1 MGKFLFKGIK
11 ELTLAFARAR
21 AVAFKGGQYL
31 ARAMG
36 DPQPPTDQILSSEEQ
51 RKNLDYSAVGIF
63 STAF

>member
-36 DPQPPTDQILSSEEQ
+36 DPQPPTDQI
-51 RKNLDYSAVGIF
+51 
-63 STAF
+63 